1 MNNPDPIK
9 ANKTHGLSTSQQYR
23 AWMNMK
29 ARCDNPNFIEYQHYG
44 GRGITYDPKWKTF
57 VGFWKDMEEGY
68 QPNLSLER
76 KDVNAN
82 YSKENCRWIPRGHQQ
97 RNKRNSRLV
106 TYKGET
112 LCLSEWA
119 ERVGLKVHTLY
130 RRIAIVGW
138 PIEEAL
144 TTKVGISYGRQGKN
158 AH

>member
-1 MNNPDPIK
+1 MTDPIK
-9 ANKTHGLSTSQQYR
+9 AHKKHGMAQTRQWR
-23 AWMNMK
+23 AWANMK
-29 ARCDNPNFIEYQHYG
+29 ARCNYAGNTEYRHYG
-44 GRGITYDPKWKTF
+44 GRGISYDPRWETF
-57 VGFWKDMEEGY
+57 LGFWEDMKLTYSEG
-68 QPNLSLER
+68 LSLER

-82 YSKENCRWIPRGHQQ
+82 YSKANCSWIPRGHQQ
-97 RNKRNSRLV
+97 RNKRNSRLI